1 MPAYGHCSHRSWDCL
16 ITAKLDCLWC
26 VNSACTEHQNSF
38 LYLFMGSSSNIK
50 EMKNKWITKN
60 RNKKHSCTCYTH
72 PGSFACRLVSANL
85 RQKLMIDS
93 IWNGIHKIYSTNH
106 SYNIRLLV
114 YIAKEWSLF
123 AHALLTT
130 WSLELC
136 LRKAAD
142 GNDWIIKRLQG
153 KNWANKSL
161 MSWFRE
167 MLNSHKFYWRTWE
180 IEIPG
185 PYIYTHKNTHA
196 IYHMYVSVHA
206 WMLIY
211 TYGIQCH

>member
-1 MPAYGHCSHRSWDCL
+1 
-16 ITAKLDCLWC
+16 
-26 VNSACTEHQNSF
+26 
-38 LYLFMGSSSNIK
+38 MGSSSNIK

-130 WSLELC
+130 WSLQLC

-167 MLNSHKFYWRTWE
+167 MLNSHMKGMKDMRNWDSWPIYIHTQKYTCH
-180 IEIPG
+180 ISYVCVCACMDA
-185 PYIYTHKNTHA
+185 YIYIWDSMSLKLVQTGKIETREKVHQ
-196 IYHMYVSVHA
+196 VSKVLEN
-206 WMLIY
+206 W
-211 TYGIQCH
+211 TC